1 MRYNIRKMTYED
13 RFDRKYRCNARRF
26 LPHMKRSNRREFRR
40 KLKNADDF
48 INGTE
53 VYESEE
59 NRVKK
64 GDE

>member
-26 LPHMKRSNRREFRR
+26 LPYMKRSNRREFRR
-40 KLKNADDF
+40 KIKKDLRKQ
-48 INGTE
+48 IRG
-53 VYESEE
+53 EE
-59 NRVKK
+59 DRAKR